1 MEPDVWISLLTLT
14 LLEIILGVD
23 NIVFISIL
31 ASKLPVHQQD
41 KARKTGLGLALIT
54 RVLLLCGLAWL
65 VKLTE
70 PWFTILGHAIS
81 GRDLILLCGGLF
93 LLGKATHEIHDKL
106 EGEDGEVTN
115 RMKVSFSGVV
125 FQILILDLV
134 FSLDS
139 VITAVGMS
147 NRVPVMIA
155 AVILA
160 VLFMLVFAKNISD
173 FIDKHPTVKI
183 LALSFLL
190 LIGCALVAE
199 GFHKEIP
206 KGYIYFAMAF
216 SLSVECL
223 NLKMKKKGAVK
234 VDLHQKYR

>member
-1 MEPDVWISLLTLT
+1 
-14 LLEIILGVD
+14 
-23 NIVFISIL
+23 
-31 ASKLPVHQQD
+31 
-41 KARKTGLGLALIT
+41 
-54 RVLLLCGLAWL
+54 
-65 VKLTE
+65 
-70 PWFTILGHAIS
+70 
-81 GRDLILLCGGLF
+81 
-93 LLGKATHEIHDKL
+93 
-106 EGEDGEVTN
+106 
-115 RMKVSFSGVV
+115 
-125 FQILILDLV
+125 
-134 FSLDS
+134 
-139 VITAVGMS
+139 
-147 NRVPVMIA
+147 MIA

-223 NLKMKKKGAVK
+223 NLKMKKKSAVK
-234 VDLHQKYR
+234 VELHQKYR